1 MLGSWNQIFWKNKQQ
16 QKPKR
21 NVIFH
26 PPYDHKNKIKN
37 FEIFLRIYRTPIF
50 FLPIIWSPGQPN
62 FFFWHCL
69 QNNMAPQINLQDFT
83 LLIYKMYE
91 QF

>member
-50 FLPIIWSPGQPN
+50 FYQL
-62 FFFWHCL
+62 FD
-69 QNNMAPQINLQDFT
+69 LQDNRIFFLTLFT
-83 LLIYKMYE
+83 KQHGTPNQSPRLHFADL
-91 QF
+91 